1 MADLALPREGAL
13 SAQRPSS
20 GTDRLIYPVL
30 GFLLLFFVLPIA
42 WFFIK
47 SAIDFEGNFAAM
59 LYETFTSSLFVTVAW
74 KTVWI
79 SFVVTLLALLAGYP
93 IAYTLA
99 RSHSLKF
106 TLIIICVIV
115 PYFTS
120 IIVRTYSWMIILGT
134 KGVINEFLMYI
145 GLIEK
150 PLNLMYNM
158 TGVVIGMTYVL
169 LPYFVLTLFSTMKG
183 IDMWLMQAGRSMG
196 ASNFYVFRRVFFP
209 LSMPGIV
216 SGFLIVYILAVG
228 FFITPALMGGPS
240 DVMMAMLIQR
250 NIEVTMNWPLAS
262 ALSLF
267 LLLITLVIY
276 AIYCRYTDLDKML
289 GK

>member
-1 MADLALPREGAL
+1 MRRRVGPGRFQMKSEN
-13 SAQRPSS
+13 
-20 GTDRLIYPVL
+20 LIYPVL
-30 GFLLLFFVLPIA
+30 AFLLVFFILPIA

-47 SAIDFEGNFAAM
+47 SALDYEGNFAAM
-59 LYETFTSSLFVTVAW
+59 LLETFTSPLFITVAW
-74 KTVWI
+74 KTIWI
-79 SFVVTLLALLAGYP
+79 SLLVTLFALAAAYP
-93 IAYTLA
+93 IAYSLT
-99 RSHSLKF
+99 RSSSFTF

-134 KGVINEFLMYI
+134 KGIINEFLIYVGVI
-145 GLIEK
+145 DK

-158 TGVVIGMTYVL
+158 VGVVIGMTYVL
-169 LPYFVLTLFSTMKG
+169 LPYFVLTLFATMKS
-183 IDMWLMQAGRSMG
+183 IDVWLLQAGRSMG
-196 ASNFYVFRRVFFP
+196 ASNFYVFRKVFFP

-216 SGFLIVYILAVG
+216 SGFLIVYILAAG
-228 FFITPALMGGPS
+228 FFVTPALMGGPN

-250 NIEVTMNWPLAS
+250 NIEVTLDWPLAS

-267 LLLITLVIY
+267 LLVVTLIIY
-276 AIYCRYTDLDKML
+276 AFYCKYTDMDKML